1 MRLPRLL
8 SALLLLGALPMS
20 AATAHADQAAA
31 NACASKL
38 SKEGQL
44 LYEKAAP
51 TVTPTNDIKEALTE
65 VARPLVMNGTMS
77 RGTARAA
84 AEAAGECMK
93 LAK

>member
-1 MRLPRLL
+1 MRLHLLLPALL
-8 SALLLLGALPMS
+8 SLGALPML
-20 AATAHADQAAA
+20 AVTAQADQAAA

-44 LYEKAAP
+44 LYEKASP
-51 TVTPTNDIKEALTE
+51 MVTPSNDIKEALTE